1 MDEELLVIMAE
12 VVLTLLITIIAFDH
26 TNDQDDNGS
35 DEVISKD

>member
-35 DEVISKD
+35 DEVISN